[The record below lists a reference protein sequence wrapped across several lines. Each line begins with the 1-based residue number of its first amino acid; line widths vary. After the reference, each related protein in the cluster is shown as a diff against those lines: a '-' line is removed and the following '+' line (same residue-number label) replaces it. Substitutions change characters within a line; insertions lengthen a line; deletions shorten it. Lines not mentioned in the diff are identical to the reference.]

1 MAGWCG
7 SFRTGSLRST
17 PALGC
22 ANPAMINFENFV
34 KSENK
39 ILSTRCNLKKDY
51 GMKSKMAVMAFVLL
65 LTVVSARANDKE
77 KMKFSYWV
85 VENNSVVRGS
95 SLIKLYD
102 CRNELVREI
111 RLEGIYLD
119 LSQKKHR
126 KLLERKL
133 REAGE
138 QDTLAA
144 HRSSLS
150 WS

>member
-1 MAGWCG
+1 MAGWFG

-65 LTVVSARANDKE
+65 LTVVSARANDKD

-85 VENNSVVRGS
+85 VENKSVVRGS

-102 CRNELVREI
+102 CRNELVHEI
-111 RLEGIYLD
+111 RLEGIYRD
-119 LSQKKHR
+119 LFQKKHQM
-126 KLLERKL
+126 LSERKL
-133 REAGE
+133 AEARE

-144 HRSSLS
+144 HRASLF